1 MAWGTQEQKGDLAKM
16 GLEALI
22 SFTKSMTD
30 ESRRI
35 ELEAKEN
42 IKNINDEELNDVL
55 LINAKLSNWV
65 NNLLT
70 DAELG
75 CKFKRTEEI
84 FLEIIRVIMYDKEK
98 DYQEMISNFTKAID
112 NEEFIT
118 SHDLAVKKREER
130 LDKEYEDEMKSY
142 EIKMTKYRQQNEDYN
157 SKNFLSKM
165 FSNVSKPILP
175 NHPIRRT

>member
-22 SFTKSMTD
+22 SFTKEMTK
-30 ESRRI
+30 ESKRI
-35 ELEAKEN
+35 EIEAKEN
-42 IKNINDEELNDVL
+42 IKNVNEEEFNDVL
-55 LINAKLSNWV
+55 QINAKLSTWV

-112 NEEFIT
+112 NEEFIA
-118 SHDLAVKKREER
+118 SHDLAVKKRDER
-130 LDKEYEDEMKSY
+130 LDKEYEEKMKSY
-142 EIKMTKYRQQNEDYN
+142 EIQMTKYRQQVEEHN

-165 FSNVSKPILP
+165 FSSDSKPVLP
-175 NHPIRRT
+175 NHPMRRT